1 MYQTL
6 FQIECTVD
14 ASVNKTDQTL
24 AYMELR
30 F

>member
-6 FQIECTVD
+6 FKNECTVD
-14 ASVNKTDQTL
+14 ASVNKTDQIL
-24 AYMELR
+24 AYRELR